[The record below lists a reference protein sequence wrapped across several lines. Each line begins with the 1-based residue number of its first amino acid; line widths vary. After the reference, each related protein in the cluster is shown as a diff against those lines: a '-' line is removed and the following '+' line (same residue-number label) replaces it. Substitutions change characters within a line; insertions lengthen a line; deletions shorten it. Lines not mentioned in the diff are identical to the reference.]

1 MHIAYIHIRTHLI
14 QRKIAKKR
22 NCTPRGESGHQ
33 SIRQIFSGFAPPSSD
48 ELICG
53 VPPNQLHHRWTDKS
67 HLWINLSLE
76 EREGKIADW
85 GASNAHV
92 PTFDPDWLSSSSF
105 VILISSRCRVK
116 STKYAGYSKVTIRR
130 YCPVKFQSWVRPK
143 ALALSIS
150 HSSRPGSN
158 SSLITGAQHSKP
170 KGGQKT
176 KAEIGRDPQ
185 KPSFCEIHRR
195 LLLHQIE
202 SILIWLKIE
211 NWFWSCISFSPPP
224 AGPLGM
230 SANCTTFT
238 SDDGDDDDLSIK
250 LLSKMQDDKWIVM
263 RMVIFDVLD
272 FCSID
277 RCDTMRVVFCLL
289 TSTEVGIGQQDEER
303 GELWQCSRNLLIV
316 TLMPLWSLCFQIAVQ
331 LIVQS
336 LSWSGEGKIEKPSS
350 IFKIRRVSDRKSVG
364 LSLSEILSCV
374 FDPTGRFGRC
384 PRNFYYFKPSTAKN
398 WHKHHISVSRC
409 DVFLGQIVFGEIP
422 PSYKDLPQVS
432 WFQGIYGMSSGIGWA
447 ILHNLRDI
455 IDRGWEKCIDP
466 HLVVLQSFL
475 GHKVWTGGLTFLS
488 IRNLGE
494 DHQF

>member
-1 MHIAYIHIRTHLI
+1 MFTSEHISFRGKLP
-14 QRKIAKKR
+14 KKR

-224 AGPLGM
+224 VGPLGM

-289 TSTEVGIGQQDEER
+289 TSTEVGIGQQDEEG

-316 TLMPLWSLCFQIAVQ
+316 PLMPLWSLCFQIAVQ
-331 LIVQS
+331 LIMEWKRQNWEIIFNFQDQTSLRPEKCRFES
-336 LSWSGEGKIEKPSS
+336 LSDSQLCVWPDRAFRPLPEEFLLFQTFYGKK
-350 IFKIRRVSDRKSVG
+350 
-364 LSLSEILSCV
+364 
-374 FDPTGRFGRC
+374 
-384 PRNFYYFKPSTAKN
+384 
-398 WHKHHISVSRC
+398 
-409 DVFLGQIVFGEIP
+409 
-422 PSYKDLPQVS
+422 
-432 WFQGIYGMSSGIGWA
+432 
-447 ILHNLRDI
+447 
-455 IDRGWEKCIDP
+455 
-466 HLVVLQSFL
+466 
-475 GHKVWTGGLTFLS
+475 LT
-488 IRNLGE
+488 
-494 DHQF
+494 QTPY

>member
-105 VILISSRCRVK
+105 VILISSRRVK

-158 SSLITGAQHSKP
+158 SSLITGGAQHSKP

-238 SDDGDDDDLSIK
+238 SDDGDDNDLSIK
-250 LLSKMQDDKWIVM
+250 LFSNTVPH
-263 RMVIFDVLD
+263 
-272 FCSID
+272 
-277 RCDTMRVVFCLL
+277 
-289 TSTEVGIGQQDEER
+289 G
-303 GELWQCSRNLLIV
+303 
-316 TLMPLWSLCFQIAVQ
+316 
-331 LIVQS
+331 
-336 LSWSGEGKIEKPSS
+336 SG
-350 IFKIRRVSDRKSVG
+350 
-364 LSLSEILSCV
+364 
-374 FDPTGRFGRC
+374 
-384 PRNFYYFKPSTAKN
+384 
-398 WHKHHISVSRC
+398 
-409 DVFLGQIVFGEIP
+409 
-422 PSYKDLPQVS
+422 
-432 WFQGIYGMSSGIGWA
+432 
-447 ILHNLRDI
+447 
-455 IDRGWEKCIDP
+455 
-466 HLVVLQSFL
+466 
-475 GHKVWTGGLTFLS
+475 
-488 IRNLGE
+488 
-494 DHQF
+494 